1 MTSALNRP
9 LPNGFPP
16 VSTVRSYFY
25 AWRDDGLLDEMNR
38 KLVAAARP
46 AEGRKAQPTAGI
58 IDRQSA
64 KPLKVVGGRAG
75 HRSPEPQPWVVH
87 GVVIL
92 KQPGAGRAKRV

>member
-16 VSTVRSYFY
+16 VLTVRSYFY
-25 AWRDDGLLDEMNR
+25 AWRVDGLLDEMNR

-64 KPLKVVGGRAG
+64 KPLKVVALEGTMQVNGSKAA
-75 HRSPEPQPWVVH
+75 S
-87 GVVIL
+87 
-92 KQPGAGRAKRV
+92 AT